1 MLRNHLQGLAV
12 VGVQKLFVLFVVDLF
27 SVKVGAQVVLVKV
40 LANGH
45 VVDVFWETFE
55 ILQGFF
61 K

>member
-1 MLRNHLQGLAV
+1 VLRNHLQGLAV